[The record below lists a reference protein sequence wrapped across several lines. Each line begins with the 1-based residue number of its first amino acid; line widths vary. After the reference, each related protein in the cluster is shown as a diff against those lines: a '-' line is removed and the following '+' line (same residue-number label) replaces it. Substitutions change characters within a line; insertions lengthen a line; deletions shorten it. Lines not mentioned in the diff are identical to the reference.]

1 METFL
6 NKSLTEKMKIMFNTN
21 DSNKFINQ
29 SINEF
34 NDNLKLLEILN
45 KYSDYETE
53 KFNRNA
59 TVIVFYSMIVFVSL
73 FGNLLVCFVL
83 IKNKTMRTKT
93 NILMANITISGLM
106 MTVFNIP
113 FIIAR
118 IVLDNWPF
126 GVILCKLV
134 PSMQV
139 TFV

>member
-6 NKSLTEKMKIMFNTN
+6 NKSLTEKMDTN
-21 DSNKFINQ
+21 DSNKFLNQ
-29 SINEF
+29 SIDNF
-34 NDNLKLLEILN
+34 NDNFKLLEILN

-59 TVIVFYSMIVFVSL
+59 TVIAFYSMIVFISL
-73 FGNLLVCFVL
+73 SGNLLVCFVL
-83 IKNKTMRTKT
+83 MKNKTMRTKT
-93 NILMANITISGLM
+93 NILMASINISGLM

-118 IVLDNWPF
+118 IVLDDWPF

>member
-6 NKSLTEKMKIMFNTN
+6 NKSLTEKMDIIFNTN

-29 SINEF
+29 SIDKF
-34 NDNLKLLEILN
+34 NDNFKLLEILN

-59 TVIVFYSMIVFVSL
+59 TVIAFYSMIVFISL

-83 IKNKTMRTKT
+83 MKNKTMRTKT
-93 NILMANITISGLM
+93 NILMASINISGLM

-118 IVLDNWPF
+118 IVLDDWPF

>member
-6 NKSLTEKMKIMFNTN
+6 NKSLTEKMEIIFN
-21 DSNKFINQ
+21 DSNKFLNQ
-29 SINEF
+29 SIDEF
-34 NDNLKLLEILN
+34 NNNFKLLEILN

-59 TVIVFYSMIVFVSL
+59 TVITFYSVIVLISL

-83 IKNKTMRTKT
+83 TKNKTMRTKT

-118 IVLDNWPF
+118 IVLDDWPF